1 MPFSNMF
8 SNWSIGGKLAAGIT
22 LLILLSVVIGAIGL
36 ITLNNYGER
45 SLVVADVGSVE
56 SALLEA
62 RTAEK
67 NYLLRKKDS
76 YLERVTTLTD
86 AASLQMEDLKTR
98 LMIPAHIDRLN
109 SMQAGIRQYQQN
121 LSALANTI
129 NQRSEAIQT
138 LEKSSRL
145 VESRLSTEKL
155 LFEAESMVKQ
165 MRLHERRF
173 LVDNN
178 ADAADRFIKMG
189 SMALELVRNSYAAVN
204 IKEEVERLFQ
214 DYIEAF
220 NVAFASTLTAQE
232 LESSMVKGAGSII
245 SNAVT
250 LQELQLE
257 IMVSQRQQAVTLIV
271 VALFS
276 VLVLGAFSGW
286 LLTRSITRPIRE
298 AVSLATQVASGD
310 LSADIRSDRGDEF
323 GQLLSALGTMVV
335 NLRDL
340 VRSINTNSGLI
351 ATSANQ
357 LSVVTERTSSG
368 IAQQRDQ
375 TDQVATAMN
384 EMVATANDVAT
395 NAGAAFTAANLANEK
410 AAAGEAAVNETLSHV
425 TELNDKVLEVT
436 QRLQGLQADTQNIV
450 SVLDVI
456 KSVADQT
463 NLLALNAAIEA
474 ARAGEQGRGFAVV
487 ADEVRSLAKR
497 TQTSAT
503 EIEGL
508 VSRLVNSTEGS
519 VVTMRQGSELAQ
531 RTLEKAQS
539 TGEQIMEIT
548 RAVEDISRLNSQ
560 IATAAEQQTA
570 VAEDINQNVTLIR
583 DVSEQSAHDST
594 EVAAASHELARL
606 GEGLQTQVARFRMGK

>member
-1 MPFSNMF
+1 MF
-8 SNWSIGGKLAAGIT
+8 FNWSIGGKLTAGIT

-36 ITLNNYGER
+36 FTLTNYGER

-67 NYLLRKKDS
+67 NYLLRKEDQ
-76 YLERVTTLTD
+76 YLGQVTRLTD
-86 AASLQMEDLKTR
+86 AASLKMEDLKTR
-98 LMIPAHIDRLN
+98 LVAPAHIDRLN
-109 SMQAGIRQYQQN
+109 SMQAGVQQYQQYQQN

-155 LFEAESMVKQ
+155 LFEAENMVKQ
-165 MRLHERRF
+165 MRRQERRF
-173 LVDNN
+173 LVENN

-189 SMALELVRNSYAAVN
+189 SMALELVRNSYAALT

-220 NVAFASTLTAQE
+220 DVALASTVTAQE
-232 LESSMVKGAGSII
+232 LENSMVKGAGATI
-245 SNAVT
+245 SDAVT
-250 LQELQLE
+250 LQELQLKL
-257 IMVSQRQQAVTLIV
+257 MVSERQQAVTLIV

-340 VRSINTNSGLI
+340 VRGINTDSGLI
-351 ATSANQ
+351 ATSTSQ
-357 LSVVTERTSSG
+357 LSVVTERTRSG

-436 QRLQGLQADTQNIV
+436 QRLQSLQADTQNIV

-503 EIEGL
+503 EIGG
-508 VSRLVNSTEGS
+508 LVNSLVNSAQGS
-519 VVTMRQGSELAQ
+519 VVTMGQCTELAH

-539 TGEQIMEIT
+539 TGEQIMEMT

-583 DVSEQSAHDST
+583 DVSEQSANDST

-606 GEGLQTQVARFRMGK
+606 GEGLQTQVARFRMG

>member
-1 MPFSNMF
+1 MPLSNMF
-8 SNWSIGGKLAAGIT
+8 FNWSIGGKLTAGIT

-36 ITLNNYGER
+36 FTLTNYGER

-67 NYLLRKKDS
+67 NYLLRKEDQ
-76 YLERVTTLTD
+76 YLMQVTRLTD
-86 AASLQMEDLKTR
+86 AASLKMEDLKTR
-98 LMIPAHIDRLN
+98 LVAPAHIDRLN
-109 SMQAGIRQYQQN
+109 SMQAGVQQYQQN

-155 LFEAESMVKQ
+155 LFEAENMVKQ
-165 MRLHERRF
+165 MRRQERRF
-173 LVDNN
+173 LVENN

-189 SMALELVRNSYAAVN
+189 SMALELVRNSYAALT

-220 NVAFASTLTAQE
+220 DVALASTVTAQE
-232 LESSMVKGAGSII
+232 LENSMVKGAGATI
-245 SNAVT
+245 SDAVT
-250 LQELQLE
+250 LQELQLKL
-257 IMVSQRQQAVTLIV
+257 MVSERQQAVTLIV

-298 AVSLATQVASGD
+298 AVSLATRVASGD

-335 NLRDL
+335 NLRGL
-340 VRSINTNSGLI
+340 VRGINTDSGLI
-351 ATSANQ
+351 ATSTSQ
-357 LSVVTERTSSG
+357 LSVVTERTRSG

-436 QRLQGLQADTQNIV
+436 QRLQSLQADTQNIV

-503 EIEGL
+503 EIGG
-508 VSRLVNSTEGS
+508 LVNSLVNSAQGS
-519 VVTMRQGSELAQ
+519 VVTMGQCTELAH

-539 TGEQIMEIT
+539 TGEQIMEMT

-583 DVSEQSAHDST
+583 DVSEQSANDST

-606 GEGLQTQVARFRMGK
+606 GEGLQTQVARFRMR

>member
-36 ITLNNYGER
+36 FTLNNYGER

-98 LMIPAHIDRLN
+98 LVVPAHIDRLN

-155 LFEAESMVKQ
+155 LFEAENMVKQ

-173 LVDNN
+173 LVENN

-220 NVAFASTLTAQE
+220 DVAVASTLTAQE
-232 LESSMVKGAGSII
+232 LENSMVKGAGATI
-245 SNAVT
+245 SDAVT

-257 IMVSQRQQAVTLIV
+257 IMVSERQQAVTLIV

-298 AVSLATQVASGD
+298 AVSLATRVASGD

-508 VSRLVNSTEGS
+508 VNSLVNSAEGS
-519 VVTMRQGSELAQ
+519 VVTMGQGSELAH

-606 GEGLQTQVARFRMGK
+606 GEGLQTQVARFRMG

>member
-45 SLVVADVGSVE
+45 SLIVADVGSVE

-86 AASLQMEDLKTR
+86 GASLQMEDLKTR
-98 LMIPAHIDRLN
+98 LVIPAHIDRLN

-129 NQRSEAIQT
+129 NQRSEAIQM

-220 NVAFASTLTAQE
+220 NVAFTSTLTAQE
-232 LESSMVKGAGSII
+232 LESSMVKGAGAII

-271 VALFS
+271 VALLS

-298 AVSLATQVASGD
+298 AVSLATRVASGD

-340 VRSINTNSGLI
+340 VRSINTDSGQI

-508 VSRLVNSTEGS
+508 VSSLVNSAEGS

-548 RAVEDISRLNSQ
+548 RAVDDISRLNSQ

-583 DVSEQSAHDST
+583 DVSEQSANDST

-606 GEGLQTQVARFRMGK
+606 GEGLQTQVARFKMS

>member
-36 ITLNNYGER
+36 FTLNNYGER

-67 NYLLRKKDS
+67 NYLLRKKDQ

-98 LMIPAHIDRLN
+98 LVVPAHIDRLN

-155 LFEAESMVKQ
+155 LFEAENMVKQ

-173 LVDNN
+173 LVENN

-220 NVAFASTLTAQE
+220 DVAVASTLTAQE
-232 LESSMVKGAGSII
+232 LENSMVKGAGATI
-245 SNAVT
+245 SDAVT

-257 IMVSQRQQAVTLIV
+257 IMVSERQQAVTLIV

-298 AVSLATQVASGD
+298 AVSLATRVASGD

-508 VSRLVNSTEGS
+508 VNSLVNSAEGS
-519 VVTMRQGSELAQ
+519 VVTMGQGSELAH

-606 GEGLQTQVARFRMGK
+606 GEGLQTQVARFRMG

>member
-36 ITLNNYGER
+36 FTLHNYGER

-67 NYLLRKKDS
+67 NYLLRKQDQ
-76 YLERVTTLTD
+76 YLERVTTLTN
-86 AASLQMEDLKTR
+86 AASLQMEDLKPR
-98 LMIPAHIDRLN
+98 LVAQADIDRLN
-109 SMQAGIRQYQQN
+109 AMQAGIQQYQKN
-121 LSALANTI
+121 LGALANTI

-155 LFEAESMVKQ
+155 LFEAENMVKQ
-165 MRLHERRF
+165 MRRQERRF
-173 LVDNN
+173 LVENN

-220 NVAFASTLTAQE
+220 DVALASTRTAQE
-232 LESSMVKGAGSII
+232 LENSMVKGASATI
-245 SNAVT
+245 SDAVI

-257 IMVSQRQQAVTLIV
+257 LMVSERQQAVTLIV
-271 VALFS
+271 VAMFS

-298 AVSLATQVASGD
+298 AVSLATRVASGD

-323 GQLLSALGTMVV
+323 GQLLSALGAMVV

-351 ATSANQ
+351 TTSANQ

-395 NAGAAFTAANLANEK
+395 NAGAAFTAANLANQK

-508 VSRLVNSTEGS
+508 VNSLVNSAERS

-583 DVSEQSAHDST
+583 DVSEQSANDST
-594 EVAAASHELARL
+594 EVAAASHELAKF
-606 GEGLQTQVARFRMGK
+606 GEGLQTQVARFRMD

>member
-36 ITLNNYGER
+36 FTLHNYGER

-67 NYLLRKKDS
+67 NYLLRKQDQ
-76 YLERVTTLTD
+76 YLERVTTLTN
-86 AASLQMEDLKTR
+86 AASLQMEDLKPR
-98 LMIPAHIDRLN
+98 LVAQADIDRLN
-109 SMQAGIRQYQQN
+109 AMQAGVQQYQQN
-121 LSALANTI
+121 LGALANTI
-129 NQRSEAIQT
+129 DQRSEAIQT

-155 LFEAESMVKQ
+155 LFEAENMVKQ
-165 MRLHERRF
+165 MRRQERRF
-173 LVDNN
+173 LVENN

-220 NVAFASTLTAQE
+220 DVALASTRTAQE
-232 LESSMVKGAGSII
+232 LENSMVKGAGATI
-245 SNAVT
+245 SDAVI

-257 IMVSQRQQAVTLIV
+257 LMVSERQQAVTLIV
-271 VALFS
+271 VAMFS

-298 AVSLATQVASGD
+298 AVSLATRVASGD

-323 GQLLSALGTMVV
+323 GQLLSALGAMVV

-340 VRSINTNSGLI
+340 VRSINTDSGLI
-351 ATSANQ
+351 TTSANQ

-395 NAGAAFTAANLANEK
+395 NAGAAFTAANLANQK
-410 AAAGEAAVNETLSHV
+410 AAAGEAAVNETLSYV

-508 VSRLVNSTEGS
+508 VNSLVNSAERS

-539 TGEQIMEIT
+539 TGEQIIEIT

-583 DVSEQSAHDST
+583 DVSEQSANDST
-594 EVAAASHELARL
+594 EVAAASHELAKF
-606 GEGLQTQVARFRMGK
+606 GEGLQTQVARFRMD

>member
-36 ITLNNYGER
+36 FTLHNYGER
-45 SLVVADVGSVE
+45 SLVVADVGSAE

-67 NYLLRKKDS
+67 NYLLRKKDQ
-76 YLERVTTLTD
+76 YLEQVTTLTN

-98 LMIPAHIDRLN
+98 LVAQADIDRLN
-109 SMQAGIRQYQQN
+109 AMQAGIQQYQQN

-155 LFEAESMVKQ
+155 LFEAENMVKQ
-165 MRLHERRF
+165 MRRQERRF
-173 LVDNN
+173 LVENN

-220 NVAFASTLTAQE
+220 DVALASTLTAQE
-232 LESSMVKGAGSII
+232 LENSMVKGAGATI
-245 SNAVT
+245 SDAVI

-257 IMVSQRQQAVTLIV
+257 LMVSERQQAVTLIV
-271 VALFS
+271 VAMFS

-298 AVSLATQVASGD
+298 AVSLATRVASGD

-323 GQLLSALGTMVV
+323 GQLLSALGAMVV

-351 ATSANQ
+351 STSANQ
-357 LSVVTERTSSG
+357 LSLVTERTSSG

-395 NAGAAFTAANLANEK
+395 NAGAAFTAANLANQK

-508 VSRLVNSTEGS
+508 VNSLVNSAERS

-583 DVSEQSAHDST
+583 DVSEQSANDST
-594 EVAAASHELARL
+594 EVAAASHELARF
-606 GEGLQTQVARFRMGK
+606 GEGLQTQVERFRMG

>member
-86 AASLQMEDLKTR
+86 GASLQMEDLKTR
-98 LMIPAHIDRLN
+98 LVIPAHIDRLN

-129 NQRSEAIQT
+129 NQRSEAIQM

-220 NVAFASTLTAQE
+220 NVAFTSTLTAQE
-232 LESSMVKGAGSII
+232 LESSMVKGAGAII

-271 VALFS
+271 VALLS

-298 AVSLATQVASGD
+298 AVSLATRVASGD
-310 LSADIRSDRGDEF
+310 LSADIRSDRGDEL

-340 VRSINTNSGLI
+340 VRSINTDSGQI

-508 VSRLVNSTEGS
+508 VSSLVNSAEGS

-548 RAVEDISRLNSQ
+548 RAVDDISRLNSQ

-583 DVSEQSAHDST
+583 DVSEQSANDST

-606 GEGLQTQVARFRMGK
+606 GEGLQTQVARFKMS

>member
-98 LMIPAHIDRLN
+98 LVIPAHIDRLN

-178 ADAADRFIKMG
+178 TDAADRFIKMG

-214 DYIEAF
+214 DYIKAF

-508 VSRLVNSTEGS
+508 VSRLVNSAEGS

>member
-36 ITLNNYGER
+36 FTLNNYGER

-67 NYLLRKKDS
+67 NYLLRKKDQ

-98 LMIPAHIDRLN
+98 LVIPAHIDRLN

-155 LFEAESMVKQ
+155 LFEAENMVKQ

-214 DYIEAF
+214 DYIGAF
-220 NVAFASTLTAQE
+220 DVAVASNLTAQE
-232 LESSMVKGAGSII
+232 LESSMVKGADATI
-245 SNAVT
+245 SDAVT

-257 IMVSQRQQAVTLIV
+257 IMVSERQQAVTLIV
-271 VALFS
+271 VALFI

-298 AVSLATQVASGD
+298 AVSLATRVASGD

-508 VSRLVNSTEGS
+508 VSRLVNSAEGS

-606 GEGLQTQVARFRMGK
+606 GEGLQTQVARFRMS

>member
-1 MPFSNMF
+1 MF

-45 SLVVADVGSVE
+45 SLIVADVGSVE

-86 AASLQMEDLKTR
+86 GASLQMEDLKTR
-98 LMIPAHIDRLN
+98 LVIPAHIDRLN

-129 NQRSEAIQT
+129 NQRSEAIQM

-220 NVAFASTLTAQE
+220 NVAFTSTLTAQE
-232 LESSMVKGAGSII
+232 LESSMVKGAGAII

-271 VALFS
+271 VALLS

-298 AVSLATQVASGD
+298 AVSLATRVASGD
-310 LSADIRSDRGDEF
+310 LSADIRSDRGDEL

-340 VRSINTNSGLI
+340 VRSINTDSGQI

-508 VSRLVNSTEGS
+508 VSSLVNSAEGS

-548 RAVEDISRLNSQ
+548 RAVDDISRLNSQ

-583 DVSEQSAHDST
+583 DVSEQSANDST

-606 GEGLQTQVARFRMGK
+606 GEGLQTQVARFKMS

>member
-1 MPFSNMF
+1 MF

-36 ITLNNYGER
+36 FTLNNYGER

-98 LMIPAHIDRLN
+98 LVVPAHIDRLN

-155 LFEAESMVKQ
+155 LFEAENMVKQ

-173 LVDNN
+173 LVENN

-220 NVAFASTLTAQE
+220 DVAVASTLTAQE
-232 LESSMVKGAGSII
+232 LENSMVKGAGATI
-245 SNAVT
+245 SDAVT

-257 IMVSQRQQAVTLIV
+257 IMVSERQQAVTLIV

-298 AVSLATQVASGD
+298 AVSLATRVASGD

-508 VSRLVNSTEGS
+508 VNSLVNSAEGS
-519 VVTMRQGSELAQ
+519 VVTMGQGSELAH

-606 GEGLQTQVARFRMGK
+606 GEGLQTQVARFRMG

>member
-36 ITLNNYGER
+36 FTLNNYGER

-67 NYLLRKKDS
+67 NYLLRKKDQ

-98 LMIPAHIDRLN
+98 LVVPAHIDRLN
-109 SMQAGIRQYQQN
+109 SMQAGIRKYQQN

-129 NQRSEAIQT
+129 HQRSEAIQT

-155 LFEAESMVKQ
+155 LFEAENMVKQ

-220 NVAFASTLTAQE
+220 DVAVASTLTAQE
-232 LESSMVKGAGSII
+232 LESSMVKGAGTTI
-245 SNAVT
+245 SDAVT

-257 IMVSQRQQAVTLIV
+257 IMASERQQAVTLIV
-271 VALFS
+271 VALFI

-298 AVSLATQVASGD
+298 AVSLATRVASGD

-436 QRLQGLQADTQNIV
+436 QRLEALQADTQNIV

-508 VSRLVNSTEGS
+508 VNSLVNSAERS
-519 VVTMRQGSELAQ
+519 VVTMGQGSELAH

-583 DVSEQSAHDST
+583 DVSEQSANDST

-606 GEGLQTQVARFRMGK
+606 GEGLQTQVARFRMS

>member
-36 ITLNNYGER
+36 FTLNNYGER

-178 ADAADRFIKMG
+178 TDAADRFIKMG

-298 AVSLATQVASGD
+298 AVSLATRVASGD

>member
-45 SLVVADVGSVE
+45 SLIVADVGSVE

-86 AASLQMEDLKTR
+86 GASLQMEDLKTR
-98 LMIPAHIDRLN
+98 LVIPAHIDRLN

-129 NQRSEAIQT
+129 NQRSEAIQM

-220 NVAFASTLTAQE
+220 NVAFTSTLTAQE
-232 LESSMVKGAGSII
+232 LESSMVKGAGAII

-271 VALFS
+271 VALLS

-298 AVSLATQVASGD
+298 AVSLATRVASGD
-310 LSADIRSDRGDEF
+310 LSADIRSDRGDEL

-340 VRSINTNSGLI
+340 VRSINTDSGQI

-508 VSRLVNSTEGS
+508 VSSLVNSAEGS

-548 RAVEDISRLNSQ
+548 RAVDDISRLNSQ

-583 DVSEQSAHDST
+583 DVSEQSANDST

-606 GEGLQTQVARFRMGK
+606 GEGLQTQVARFKMS

>member
-36 ITLNNYGER
+36 FTLNSYSER
-45 SLVVADVGSVE
+45 SLVVADVGGVE

-67 NYLLRKKDS
+67 NYLLRKKDL

-86 AASLQMEDLKTR
+86 AAYLQMEDLKTR
-98 LMIPAHIDRLN
+98 LVVPAHIDRLN
-109 SMQAGIRQYQQN
+109 SMQAGIRQYQQS

-138 LEKSSRL
+138 LERSSRL
-145 VESRLSTEKL
+145 VESRISTEKL
-155 LFEAESMVKQ
+155 LFEVENMVKQ
-165 MRLHERRF
+165 MRLQERRF
-173 LVDNN
+173 LVEND
-178 ADAADRFIKMG
+178 ADAAGRFIKMG
-189 SMALELVRNSYAAVN
+189 SMGVELVSNSYAAVN
-204 IKEEVERLFQ
+204 IKEEVKRLFQ
-214 DYIEAF
+214 DYIKAF
-220 NVAFASTLTAQE
+220 DVAVASTLTAQE
-232 LESSMVKGAGSII
+232 LEASMVKGASATI
-245 SNAVT
+245 SDAIT

-257 IMVSQRQQAVTLIV
+257 IMASERQQAVTLIV
-271 VALFS
+271 VALLS
-276 VLVLGAFSGW
+276 VIVLGAFSGW
-286 LLTRSITRPIRE
+286 LLTRSITGPIGE
-298 AVSLATQVASGD
+298 AVSLATRVASGD
-310 LSADIRSDRGDEF
+310 LSADIRSDRGDEL
-323 GQLLSALGTMVV
+323 GQLLTALGTMVV

-340 VRSINTNSGLI
+340 VSSINTNSGLI
-351 ATSANQ
+351 ATSASQ

-384 EMVATANDVAT
+384 EMVATANDVAI

-436 QRLQGLQADTQNIV
+436 QGLQGLQVDTQNIV

-487 ADEVRSLAKR
+487 ADEVRSLAQR

-508 VSRLVNSTEGS
+508 VNSLVNSAEGS

-539 TGEQIMEIT
+539 TGEQIVEIT
-548 RAVEDISRLNSQ
+548 RAVDDISRLNSQ

-583 DVSEQSAHDST
+583 DVSEQSASDST

-606 GEGLQTQVARFRMGK
+606 GEGLQTQVARFRMT

>member
-36 ITLNNYGER
+36 FTLHNYGER

-67 NYLLRKKDS
+67 NYLLRKQDQ
-76 YLERVTTLTD
+76 YLERVTTLTN
-86 AASLQMEDLKTR
+86 AASLQMEDLKPR
-98 LMIPAHIDRLN
+98 LVAQADIDRLN
-109 SMQAGIRQYQQN
+109 AMQAGVQQYQQN
-121 LSALANTI
+121 LGALANTI

-155 LFEAESMVKQ
+155 LFEAENMVKQ
-165 MRLHERRF
+165 MRRQERRF
-173 LVDNN
+173 LVENN

-214 DYIEAF
+214 DYIKAF
-220 NVAFASTLTAQE
+220 DVALASTRTAQE
-232 LESSMVKGAGSII
+232 LENSMVKGAGATI
-245 SNAVT
+245 SDAVI

-257 IMVSQRQQAVTLIV
+257 LMVSERQQAVTLIV
-271 VALFS
+271 VAMFS

-298 AVSLATQVASGD
+298 AVSLATRVASGD

-323 GQLLSALGTMVV
+323 GQLLSALGAMVV

-351 ATSANQ
+351 TTSANQ

-384 EMVATANDVAT
+384 EMVATATDVAT
-395 NAGAAFTAANLANEK
+395 NAGAAFTAANLANQK

-508 VSRLVNSTEGS
+508 VNSLVNSAERS

-583 DVSEQSAHDST
+583 DVSEQSANDST
-594 EVAAASHELARL
+594 EVAAASHELAKF
-606 GEGLQTQVARFRMGK
+606 GEGLQTQVARFRMD

>member
-1 MPFSNMF
+1 MF
-8 SNWSIGGKLAAGIT
+8 FNWSIGGKLTAGIT

-36 ITLNNYGER
+36 FTLTNYGER

-67 NYLLRKKDS
+67 NYLLRKEDQ
-76 YLERVTTLTD
+76 YLMQVTRLTD
-86 AASLQMEDLKTR
+86 AASLKMEDLKTR
-98 LMIPAHIDRLN
+98 LVAPAHIDRLN
-109 SMQAGIRQYQQN
+109 SMQAGVQQYQQN

-155 LFEAESMVKQ
+155 LFEAENMVKQ
-165 MRLHERRF
+165 MRRQERRF
-173 LVDNN
+173 LVENN

-189 SMALELVRNSYAAVN
+189 SMALELVRNSYAALT

-220 NVAFASTLTAQE
+220 DVALASTVTAQE
-232 LESSMVKGAGSII
+232 LENSMVKGAGATI
-245 SNAVT
+245 SDAVT
-250 LQELQLE
+250 LQELQLKL
-257 IMVSQRQQAVTLIV
+257 MVSERQQAVTLIV

-298 AVSLATQVASGD
+298 AVSLATRVASGD

-335 NLRDL
+335 NLRGL
-340 VRSINTNSGLI
+340 VRGINTDSGLI
-351 ATSANQ
+351 ATSTSQ
-357 LSVVTERTSSG
+357 LSVVTERTRSG

-436 QRLQGLQADTQNIV
+436 QRLQSLQADTQNIV

-503 EIEGL
+503 EIGG
-508 VSRLVNSTEGS
+508 LVNSLVNSAQGS
-519 VVTMRQGSELAQ
+519 VVTMGQCTELAH

-539 TGEQIMEIT
+539 TGEQIMEMT

-583 DVSEQSAHDST
+583 DVSEQSANDST

-606 GEGLQTQVARFRMGK
+606 GEGLQTQVARFRMR

>member
-1 MPFSNMF
+1 MF
-8 SNWSIGGKLAAGIT
+8 FNRSIGGKLAAGIT

-36 ITLNNYGER
+36 FTLTNYGER

-67 NYLLRKKDS
+67 NYLLRKEDQ
-76 YLERVTTLTD
+76 YLEQVIRLTN
-86 AASLQMEDLKTR
+86 AASLKMEDLKTR
-98 LMIPAHIDRLN
+98 LVAPAHIDRLD
-109 SMQAGIRQYQQN
+109 SMQAGVQQYQQN

-129 NQRSEAIQT
+129 NQRSGAIQT

-155 LFEAESMVKQ
+155 LFEAENTVKQ
-165 MRLHERRF
+165 MRRQERRF
-173 LVDNN
+173 LVENN

-189 SMALELVRNSYAAVN
+189 LMALELVKNSYAALNV
-204 IKEEVERLFQ
+204 KDEVKRLFQ

-220 NVAFASTLTAQE
+220 DVALASTVTAQE
-232 LESSMVKGAGSII
+232 LENSMVKGADATI
-245 SNAVT
+245 SDAVT
-250 LQELQLE
+250 LQELQLKL
-257 IMVSQRQQAVTLIV
+257 MVSERQQAVTLIV

-276 VLVLGAFSGW
+276 VLVLGALLGW

-298 AVSLATQVASGD
+298 AVSLATRVASGD
-310 LSADIRSDRGDEF
+310 LSADIRSDRGDEL
-323 GQLLSALGTMVV
+323 GQLLSALSTMVV
-335 NLRDL
+335 NLRGL
-340 VRSINTNSGLI
+340 VRGINTDSGLI
-351 ATSANQ
+351 ATSTSQ
-357 LSVVTERTSSG
+357 LSVVTERTRSG

-425 TELNDKVLEVT
+425 AELNDKVLEVT
-436 QRLQGLQADTQNIV
+436 QRLQSLQADTQNIV

-508 VSRLVNSTEGS
+508 VNSLVSSAQGS
-519 VVTMRQGSELAQ
+519 VVTMRQGTELAH

-539 TGEQIMEIT
+539 TGEQIMEMT

-583 DVSEQSAHDST
+583 DVSEQSANDST

-606 GEGLQTQVARFRMGK
+606 GEGLQTQVARFRTGQ

>member
-8 SNWSIGGKLAAGIT
+8 SSWSIGGKLAAGIT

-36 ITLNNYGER
+36 FTLNNYGER

-56 SALLEA
+56 SALLAA

-67 NYLLRKKDS
+67 NYLLRKQDQ

-98 LMIPAHIDRLN
+98 LVVPAHIDRLN
-109 SMQAGIRQYQQN
+109 TMQAGIRQYQQN

-129 NQRSEAIQT
+129 NQRSEVIQV

-155 LFEAESMVKQ
+155 LFEAENMVKQ
-165 MRLHERRF
+165 MRRQERRF
-173 LVDNN
+173 LVENN

-214 DYIEAF
+214 GYIEAF
-220 NVAFASTLTAQE
+220 DVALASTLTAQE
-232 LESSMVKGAGSII
+232 LENSMVKGASATI
-245 SNAVT
+245 SDAVI

-257 IMVSQRQQAVTLIV
+257 LMVSERQQAVTLIV
-271 VALFS
+271 VAMFS

-298 AVSLATQVASGD
+298 AVSLATRVASGD

-323 GQLLSALGTMVV
+323 GQLLSALGAMVV

-351 ATSANQ
+351 TTSANQ

-395 NAGAAFTAANLANEK
+395 NAGAAFTAANLANQK

-508 VSRLVNSTEGS
+508 VNSLVNSVERS

-583 DVSEQSAHDST
+583 DVSEQSANDST
-594 EVAAASHELARL
+594 EVAAASHELARF
-606 GEGLQTQVARFRMGK
+606 GEGLQTQVERFRMG